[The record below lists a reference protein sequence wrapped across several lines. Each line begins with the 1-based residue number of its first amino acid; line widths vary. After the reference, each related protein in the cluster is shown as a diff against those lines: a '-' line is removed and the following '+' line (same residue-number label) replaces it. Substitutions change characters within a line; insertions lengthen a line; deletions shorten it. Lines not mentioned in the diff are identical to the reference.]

1 MLCLGV
7 RVAASSATSTFDMA
21 LVGASVA
28 ASVAKVSNP
37 QSTEVQKPKESA
49 QALEMMGRG
58 DSPNCIMKTTGLSFG
73 QIAALRKRHKQT
85 IEFHRERFAEDGV
98 ELAEKARLIA
108 NAKMDQLAADPEE
121 LRKLNARDAALMY
134 GIYQDKAMSAMG
146 ENTIRV
152 QHSVV
157 GITLE
162 DAMKE
167 IAAAKAKLQADAIP
181 INVTETNG
189 S

>member
-1 MLCLGV
+1 LLCLGV
-7 RVAASSATSTFDMA
+7 QASVSLGTSTFDMA
-21 LVGASVA
+21 LVAASIA
-28 ASVAKVSNP
+28 ASVAKVHNP
-37 QSTEVQKPKESA
+37 SSTEVKTPRESA

-58 DSPNCIMKTTGLSFG
+58 DSPNCIMKATGLSFG

-85 IEFHRERFAEDGV
+85 IELHRERFAEDGV

-157 GITLE
+157 GVTLE